1 MKCVAT
7 ENDRNLTQPI
17 QPGTM
22 PAPCHTL
29 AAFPVKEGQK
39 KRQKHDEEIK
49 QAKRNRPLLSRQGA
63 YIRFLEQ
70 SRFPHPRPQSG
81 TPPVN

>member
-49 QAKRNRPLLSRQGA
+49 
-63 YIRFLEQ
+63 
-70 SRFPHPRPQSG
+70 
-81 TPPVN
+81 